1 MFHRVSPNFNLIQIV
16 VAHAT
21 IPLTDGGFEGTGELG
36 GAEKEADNMS
46 VLSGQSD
53 RSKTTS
59 QLEAAAKL
67 PWYRGVTCKDVK
79 DIMPTLLILLAGVLI
94 MIFIIP
100 YAFESVITQLK
111 NVAEMDRIQELNEE
125 RAKNA
130 TIEARRAAAE
140 AAEAAANSTMSTMT

>member
-1 MFHRVSPNFNLIQIV
+1 
-16 VAHAT
+16 
-21 IPLTDGGFEGTGELG
+21 
-36 GAEKEADNMS
+36 
-46 VLSGQSD
+46 
-53 RSKTTS
+53 
-59 QLEAAAKL
+59 
-67 PWYRGVTCKDVK
+67 
-79 DIMPTLLILLAGVLI
+79 